1 MTCISAIQKLKQWS
15 AQYMFDHTHD
25 INIMYDKD
33 EPLCAGVTQYRNGI
47 PVSVSVGI
55 SPLTTTFPV
64 KYLPIKDSDFVK
76 IGVTTFHELTHCKRS
91 LSDNTP
97 KEIQI
102 SDLSKCYNKEYYYAE
117 HHKLPHEID
126 AEYSGVMSMWSLLER
141 EWPDDADRLMFD
153 YLDYRTEKS
162 GQTRKLYMIER
173 PEYGFQSKQQ
183 VKDLFNEAYEKSL
196 TEKCSLPD
204 RFISYD
210 GDTSKV
216 LATDDGYGVRA
227 EYISCYSKLYRA
239 EAGTDTDRM
248 MASVVSY
255 VHPELQDM
263 YPWLDFEELEPGKVF
278 DMSMPETVDEVRIR
292 LGYNDSFTEGVDYVT
307 GLQNKEQEL

>member
-1 MTCISAIQKLKQWS
+1 M
-15 AQYMFDHTHD
+15 
-25 INIMYDKD
+25 
-33 EPLCAGVTQYRNGI
+33 
-47 PVSVSVGI
+47 GI

-196 TEKCSLPD
+196 TEKTQ
-204 RFISYD
+204 F
-210 GDTSKV
+210 
-216 LATDDGYGVRA
+216 A
-227 EYISCYSKLYRA
+227 
-239 EAGTDTDRM
+239 
-248 MASVVSY
+248 
-255 VHPELQDM
+255 
-263 YPWLDFEELEPGKVF
+263 
-278 DMSMPETVDEVRIR
+278 
-292 LGYNDSFTEGVDYVT
+292 
-307 GLQNKEQEL
+307 